1 MANSVKTMILFTES
15 TKTKPGGQGGWIR
28 NWRVSGLQ
36 ETRDVV
42 VRDWTIVNIF
52 CPKVDESIRG
62 SYWKKRREREK
73 VEGKMDPII

>member
-36 ETRDVV
+36 ATRDVV
-42 VRDWTIVNIF
+42 VRVWEIGLLLI
-52 CPKVDESIRG
+52 PSAQR
-62 SYWKKRREREK
+62 
-73 VEGKMDPII
+73 